1 MNARLV
7 ERQLALAAVALV
19 ATLGSLALDGEGP
32 ADPRA
37 RVQPAPAPGSDW
49 YEASVATSGPRYGR
63 VTACGI
69 TLTRRTR
76 GITHPLLPCGARIV
90 VAHRGREVET
100 RVIDRGPF
108 GKAYDF
114 TLTPALASELAVTR
128 VDAVRW
134 RFSTGKR

>member
-1 MNARLV
+1 MNARLL
-7 ERQLALAAVALV
+7 ERQLALAGVALV
-19 ATLGSLALDGEGP
+19 ATLGSLALDGESAAEP
-32 ADPRA
+32 RPRA
-37 RVQPAPAPGSDW
+37 QRAPTPGSDW
-49 YEASVATSGPRYGR
+49 YEASVATSRPRYGQL
-63 VTACGI
+63 TACGI

-76 GITHPLLPCGARIV
+76 GITHPLLPCGARVV
-90 VAHRGREVET
+90 VARRGREVET